1 MVTGYLDNY
10 YARLGVSRA
19 ATQEEIRSAYHQ
31 AARKFHPDANKD
43 PGATE
48 VFLQIQE
55 AYETLSNAEK
65 RAAYDET
72 LPGDIDIPE
81 DILVNAIYSR
91 EVLPA
96 IDSPQLVYVL
106 LNLMAIPEPD
116 DQTGSKK
123 PPLNLCLVL
132 DTSTSMSGR
141 RLDAVKETAM
151 SVVQTL
157 NPQDILSIV
166 TFNDRAEVIIPAT
179 RGQTITM
186 LEARISIINTS
197 GGTEI
202 KQGLQAGFNEITRN
216 ITPAYHNHMILV
228 TDGRTYGDEEESLA
242 LADEA
247 AENGIS
253 ISCLGIGNKWNDQFL
268 DNLASR
274 TGGSS
279 QFANN
284 PTTIKN
290 FLTAKFGQIKHN
302 FANNIVLDYETPPNV
317 EMRYAFRLAPDA
329 GSLKINEGLPM
340 GDIPLGQS
348 LSILMEFMIHST
360 PGETKEL
367 ILAEGNLN
375 MTIPS
380 RAIPKSS
387 TKISLSREV
396 ASNPKAEPPPQV
408 LVKAMSRLSLYRMQ
422 EQARREIAEGN
433 IDKAT
438 QLLKHLSTHLL
449 TSGEGDI
456 AHTIM
461 LELETIERTKN
472 LSEAAQKQIKYGT
485 RALVGNFFEEPTQ

>member
-10 YARLGVSRA
+10 YARLGVSRVS
-19 ATQEEIRSAYHQ
+19 THEEIRSAYHQ
-31 AARKFHPDANKD
+31 AARKFHPDTNKD

-72 LPGDIDIPE
+72 LPVDIDVPE

-91 EVLPA
+91 EILPA
-96 IDSPQLVYVL
+96 IDTPQLVYVL
-106 LNLMAIPEPD
+106 LNMTAIPEPD
-116 DQTGSKK
+116 DQTDSKK

-157 NPQDILSIV
+157 NPHDILSIV

-179 RGQTITM
+179 RGQTIAM

-202 KQGLQAGFNEITRN
+202 KQGLQAGFNEINRN
-216 ITPAYHNHMILV
+216 ITPAYHNHLILI
-228 TDGRTYGDEEESLA
+228 TDGRTYGDEDESLA

-247 AENGIS
+247 AQNGIS

-268 DNLASR
+268 DDLASR

-279 QFANN
+279 EFANN

-290 FLTAKFGQIKHN
+290 FLNAKFGQIKYN
-302 FANNIVLDYETPPNV
+302 FANNIILDFQTPPNA
-317 EMRYAFRLAPDA
+317 EMRYAFRLSPDA
-329 GSLKINEGLPM
+329 GSLKINGGLPM

-348 LSILMEFMIHST
+348 LSVLMEFMINST
-360 PGETKEL
+360 PEETNDFV
-367 ILAEGNLN
+367 LAEGTLN

-380 RAIPKSS
+380 RTIPKIS
-387 TKISLSREV
+387 TKLSLSRKV
-396 ASNPKAEPPPQV
+396 AANPKAEPPPHV
-408 LVKAMSRLSLYRMQ
+408 LVKAMSRLSLFRMQ
-422 EQARREIAEGN
+422 EQARIEIDAGN

-449 TSGEGDI
+449 TSGEGDM
-456 AHTIM
+456 AHTVM
-461 LELETIERTKN
+461 LELETIERTRN
-472 LSEAAQKQIKYGT
+472 LSDAAQKQIKYGT
-485 RALVGNFFEEPTQ
+485 RALVGNFFEEPKQ